1 MRQVHPWFEDVEE
14 ERKAADRQTAS
25 LGGLA
30 VALFLVVV
38 GLFLVRHLH
47 AKSVLEDCL
56 LSGRPNCVVIVPP
69 LDF

>member
-1 MRQVHPWFEDVEE
+1 MRQVDSWFDDTEE
-14 ERKAADRQTAS
+14 ERKAAHRQTAS

-30 VALFLVVV
+30 IALFLVVI

-56 LSGRPNCVVIVPP
+56 LSGRANCVMIVPALEP
-69 LDF
+69 